1 MWMSRLLVI
10 GALLGSS
17 SPALAQPVGRDLS
30 LPQLLVESV
39 EVPVPSS
46 LKVSIS
52 GDRANGTYAV
62 GEAIHFS
69 VRANKAAYFEV
80 VAIGPTGNAV
90 QIYPNA
96 FQPAELIA
104 AETVLDI
111 PGPDNRA
118 EILATAPAGLEFI
131 RVIASTTPFPELP
144 DEGRTA
150 SGPFEVI
157 LGGAEVVARDL
168 QQRVF
173 ESDEI
178 AIGDTYVTTV
188 LDPLVV
194 GDLSIPIPNDVLPPP
209 QPPLLAVDKREFQI
223 GERLQIAVTSFEPC
237 YLWVVNVSA
246 DGSARLLLPNRLV
259 RDNHV
264 QAGGTVIVS
273 GGSSAVDVVAAG
285 PAGHETI
292 HALCSHD
299 AAPPWHAGLDFS
311 EMFPSLGTD
320 SGVSRALL
328 AEPSHDASDF
338 AAPYGWSRTV
348 VVVTDKAD

>member
-10 GALLGSS
+10 GTLLGSS

-39 EVPVPSS
+39 EVPAPSS
-46 LKVSIS
+46 LKVSIR

-157 LGGAEVVARDL
+157 LGGAEIVARDL
-168 QQRVF
+168 QQRVL
-173 ESDEI
+173 ENDEV
-178 AIGDTYVTTV
+178 AIGDTYVMTV
-188 LDPLVV
+188 LDPLLV
-194 GDLSIPIPNDVLPPP
+194 GDLSIPIPDVGLPP
-209 QPPLLAVDKREFQI
+209 QAPLLAVDKQEFRI

-285 PAGHETI
+285 PAGRETI

-299 AAPPWHAGLDFS
+299 AAPPWHGRPDFD

-320 SGVSRALL
+320 TDVSRALL
-328 AEPSHDASDF
+328 AEPSQDASDF
-338 AAPYGWSRTV
+338 AVRYGWSQTTIL
-348 VVVTDKAD
+348 VVTDKAD